1 MAVNTNTKKNN
12 INIELKDVQ
21 NEYNINT
28 EDIMKF
34 ISSNIM
40 LIIHKN
46 KKRKRKPIK
55 DINEPFYSK
64 TIPVLSIEKFLIRIM
79 KYTEAENNTLIAAY
93 IFIIKLIKKEKY
105 VLSINNVYR
114 LLLGSIV
121 IAKKS
126 LEDLIYKNSYYCQIG
141 GISLE
146 ELNNIELSLFTRIDF
161 KVNPEKEEIDNIY
174 KLIKESLNSKITR
187 TTKIIENNDII
198 NCKK

>member
-1 MAVNTNTKKNN
+1 M
-12 INIELKDVQ
+12 
-21 NEYNINT
+21 
-28 EDIMKF
+28 
-34 ISSNIM
+34 
-40 LIIHKN
+40 
-46 KKRKRKPIK
+46 
-55 DINEPFYSK
+55 
-64 TIPVLSIEKFLIRIM
+64 
-79 KYTEAENNTLIAAY
+79 
-93 IFIIKLIKKEKY
+93 
-105 VLSINNVYR
+105 YR

-198 NCKK
+198 NYKK